1 MMVTSDLN
9 ADLLDLFAKNVNIIS
24 RRIWIT
30 TDIIVDVC
38 QE

>member
-9 ADLLDLFAKNVNIIS
+9 DDLLDLFAKTVNIIL
-24 RRIWIT
+24 RKIWIT
-30 TDIIVDVC
+30 IDIIVDVC